1 MQQDIYRCR
10 HLVCV
15 GVIFYLSFSNRAARS
30 HSFSQVD
37 SDKYPALMTQFLRER
52 VAIFILFKDGKELER
67 TEGFLP
73 AKPLM
78 EKVK

>member
-15 GVIFYLSFSNRAARS
+15 GVIFNLSFSNRAPRS
-30 HSFSQVD
+30 HSFSQID

-67 TEGFLP
+67 TEGFFP
-73 AKPLM
+73 VKPLM